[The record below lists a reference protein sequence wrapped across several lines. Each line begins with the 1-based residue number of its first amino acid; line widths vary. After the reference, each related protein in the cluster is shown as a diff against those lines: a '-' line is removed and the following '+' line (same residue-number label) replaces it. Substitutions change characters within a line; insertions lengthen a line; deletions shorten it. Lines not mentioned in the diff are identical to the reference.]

1 MVRDYPN
8 PKPLP
13 CAVQVLPMPLD
24 DGELA
29 DIVRE
34 VGGKLVRLELQ
45 AVRAR
50 PSQAT
55 GHAMG
60 IRVLA

>member
-1 MVRDYPN
+1 
-8 PKPLP
+8 
-13 CAVQVLPMPLD
+13 MPLED
-24 DGELA
+24 AELA

-50 PSQAT
+50 AARCPPAP
-55 GHAMG
+55 
-60 IRVLA
+60 